1 MNFLSSV
8 LKFTLFILIALSC
21 NRVKVIE
28 IKNDQGVLIER
39 ITTNLRDTGRLKDG
53 FYEKFDELGRLLESA
68 NYKDGKL
75 DGERKIYEKGLL
87 YSLENYKMDLFDG
100 PYKVFYPNGQ
110 LQLECQYINNEMSGT
125 LKAYYPGGQLKEIVQ
140 MNGSQEKGPFEEYYE
155 NGKIKAQGSYKNGP
169 NEDGLLNLY
178 DSLGTLIKKMNCKE
192 GICSTIWSTE
202 LDSTKTN

>member
-8 LKFTLFILIALSC
+8 LKFALFILIALSC

-39 ITTNLRDTGRLKDG
+39 ITTNLRDTGKLKDG

-140 MNGSQEKGPFEEYYE
+140 MNGSQENGPFEEYYE

-169 NEDGLLNLY
+169 NEEGLLNLY

-192 GICSTIWSTE
+192 GICSAIWSTE

>member
-8 LKFTLFILIALSC
+8 LKFALFILIALSC

-39 ITTNLRDTGRLKDG
+39 ITTNLRDTGKLKDG

-140 MNGSQEKGPFEEYYE
+140 MNGSQENGPFEEYYE

-169 NEDGLLNLY
+169 NEEGLLNLY

>member
-8 LKFTLFILIALSC
+8 LKFALFILIALSC

-39 ITTNLRDTGRLKDG
+39 ITTSLRDTGRLKDG

-140 MNGSQEKGPFEEYYE
+140 MNGSQENGPFEEYYE

-169 NEDGLLNLY
+169 NEEGLLNLY

>member
-140 MNGSQEKGPFEEYYE
+140 MNGSQENGPFEEYYE

>member
-140 MNGSQEKGPFEEYYE
+140 MNGSQENGPFEEYYE

-169 NEDGLLNLY
+169 NEEGLLNLY

>member
-8 LKFTLFILIALSC
+8 LKFALFILIALSC

-140 MNGSQEKGPFEEYYE
+140 MNGSQENGPFEEYYE

-169 NEDGLLNLY
+169 NEEGLLNLY